1 MKEKVKNTI
10 MILEDVKAS
19 YSYDA
24 FIQERLA
31 VAIQNLKKIC
41 EELKSK

>member
-1 MKEKVKNTI
+1 MKEKVKNII

-19 YSYDA
+19 YYNDA

-31 VAIQNLKKIC
+31 VAIQNLKTIC
-41 EELKSK
+41 KQLKSK